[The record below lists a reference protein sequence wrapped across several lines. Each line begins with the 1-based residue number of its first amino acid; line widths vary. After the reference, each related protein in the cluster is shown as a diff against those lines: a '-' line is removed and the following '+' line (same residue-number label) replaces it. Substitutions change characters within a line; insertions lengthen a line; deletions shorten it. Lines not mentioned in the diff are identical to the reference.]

1 MLKGEVRIALA
12 GLILAFGIPVHS
24 LAQSTF
30 GAIVGTVRDA
40 TGATVA
46 DATVKLENLNESTVR
61 EAKTSLDGNYEAL
74 NLKPADVDQARGT
87 IRVLHGKGDHD
98 RTVAIDDGAL
108 AVVQLWLAER
118 ARLDVN
124 GRQRLFCT
132 LQGGPLSANQ
142 GCR

>member
-1 MLKGEVRIALA
+1 MQARTTANFAFAKKESRMLKGEVRIALA

-74 NLKPADVDQARGT
+74 NLKPAAYK
-87 IRVLHGKGDHD
+87 I
-98 RTVAIDDGAL
+98 TVSHSG
-108 AVVQLWLAER
+108 
-118 ARLDVN
+118 
-124 GRQRLFCT
+124 FH
-132 LQGGPLSANQ
+132 
-142 GCR
+142 